1 MCIPILIS
9 SSLWGDIPRTKFPQ
23 ERSSLYWSKP
33 RLKRKSKQKPP
44 LFESGGI
51 TQENMQ
57 EITAIIERGTDGGFA
72 IRAEE
77 IPGVI
82 GYGLSEEE
90 AKTDFLEVR
99 EEQAEYYQERKGE
112 SPWWANASV
121 TYRYDLAAFFQAFP
135 FINATE
141 FARYIGINPSLMRK
155 YKQGLVT
162 ASEKQRTLIHDKLA
176 QIIQQ
181 MQLVQL

>member
-1 MCIPILIS
+1 
-9 SSLWGDIPRTKFPQ
+9 
-23 ERSSLYWSKP
+23 
-33 RLKRKSKQKPP
+33 
-44 LFESGGI
+44 
-51 TQENMQ
+51 MQ

-77 IPGVI
+77 ISGVI

-112 SPWWANASV
+112 FPWWANASV
-121 TYRYDLAAFFQAFP
+121 TYRYDLAAFFQVFP

-162 ASEKQRTLIHDKLA
+162 ASEKQRALIHDKLA